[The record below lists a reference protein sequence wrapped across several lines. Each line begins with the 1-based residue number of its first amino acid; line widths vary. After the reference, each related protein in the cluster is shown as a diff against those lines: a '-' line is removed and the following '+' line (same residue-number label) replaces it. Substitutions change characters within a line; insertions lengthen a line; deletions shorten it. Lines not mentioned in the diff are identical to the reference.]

1 MNGDTNKPNAHIKDF
16 INNVIN
22 KQYKNAHLKLSRA
35 VEQKIKQQI
44 INNNI
49 NLF

>member
-1 MNGDTNKPNAHIKDF
+1 MNDNISKTNTHIKDF

-22 KQYKNAHLKLSRA
+22 KQYKNAHSKLSHA
-35 VEQKIKQQI
+35 VDQKIKQQI

>member
-1 MNGDTNKPNAHIKDF
+1 MLDVKSDIRKF
-16 INNVIN
+16 IGNVMDKN
-22 KQYKNAHLKLSRA
+22 YKNASNNLSE
-35 VEQKIKQQI
+35 VIDQKIKQQI